1 MPGRGLKWRLL
12 GSVIVLILVL
22 LLCTVIAK
30 RADILIFVGAKSYDY
45 KLIIAAVERGGEQML
60 PKLAPYLASPDPRER
75 ETVVIALPWVKAG
88 EAAVPLLIVA
98 LDDPNRRVRYSAMHA
113 LMAISIDT
121 DVKQAIPKLKAFIES
136 PDEPRLED
144 ALQVIGQ
151 LGTSARR
158 MRRTLERTSA
168 DIPR

>member
-1 MPGRGLKWRLL
+1 
-12 GSVIVLILVL
+12 
-22 LLCTVIAK
+22 
-30 RADILIFVGAKSYDY
+30 
-45 KLIIAAVERGGEQML
+45 ML
-60 PKLAPYLASPDPRER
+60 PKFALSICLSLIRRER

-98 LDDPNRRVRYSAMHA
+98 LNNPDRRVRYGAMHA

-151 LGTSARR
+151 LGTSATQFAGRLKELAQD
-158 MRRTLERTSA
+158 T
-168 DIPR
+168 PR